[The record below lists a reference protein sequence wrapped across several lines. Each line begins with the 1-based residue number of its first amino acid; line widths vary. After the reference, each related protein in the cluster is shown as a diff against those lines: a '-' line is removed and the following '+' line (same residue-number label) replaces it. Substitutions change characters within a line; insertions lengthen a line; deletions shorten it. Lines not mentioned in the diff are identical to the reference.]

1 MGKMKLLRS
10 PDYDGT
16 ENYEVR
22 NRKRLK
28 TANTTDIE
36 RRSISAVIKLW
47 SGFFGISKYVEI
59 QVGPFGDK
67 ELLMSVAHSQ

>member
-1 MGKMKLLRS
+1 MGKLKLLRS
-10 PDYDGT
+10 PDYDAMRSRIG
-16 ENYEVR
+16 
-22 NRKRLK
+22 KRLK